1 MRAYP
6 SCAALACVPTSP
18 LGLAAL
24 TGVAARR
31 RKAAM
36 PITATFTRDSVLIMF
51 ALSCNDFAFTETRL
65 IVTAIHSRN
74 EVTSQRCHRRRSE
87 IASMSRDQNV
97 AVPHNDADIRL
108 TRCKANRRLH
118 TRERE

>member
-1 MRAYP
+1 
-6 SCAALACVPTSP
+6 
-18 LGLAAL
+18 LAAL

-97 AVPHNDADIRL
+97 AAVVVPHNDAKTQDVKRIGDFTL
-108 TRCKANRRLH
+108 AKENLATWDEHPLELSVDCG
-118 TRERE
+118 E

>member
-1 MRAYP
+1 
-6 SCAALACVPTSP
+6 
-18 LGLAAL
+18 
-24 TGVAARR
+24 
-31 RKAAM
+31 M

-87 IASMSRDQNV
+87 IASMSRNQNV
-97 AVPHNDADIRL
+97 AAVVFPHMTLRHP
-108 TRCKANRRLH
+108 CKANRRLH
-118 TRERE
+118 SRERLNSVSTAASKKLL